1 MEVKKLSDDLNDV
14 VQSETYGFFPTPITR
29 IKSNIHNDLKKGIM
43 EWISKQDILPKHGRE
58 SICHGISQIGDTNKL
73 INDYQPL
80 RETILDAVHKHNES
94 SFNYKQNLVI
104 SESYLELATEG
115 AIYAPHEHSNC
126 VYSLTYL
133 VNYNH
138 ETHSFIK
145 WRKNVASNHYP
156 ILQLDSKDPTAFN
169 MTEATFNM
177 TEGDIIIYPSN
188 VTHGFDSNPSND
200 RITFTANIT
209 IN

>member
-1 MEVKKLSDDLNDV
+1 M
-14 VQSETYGFFPTPITR
+14 
-29 IKSNIHNDLKKGIM
+29 
-43 EWISKQDILPKHGRE
+43 
-58 SICHGISQIGDTNKL
+58 
-73 INDYQPL
+73 
-80 RETILDAVHKHNES
+80 DAVAKHNES
-94 SFNYKQNLVI
+94 SYNYKSDLQV

-138 ETHSFIK
+138 EQHAYIK

-156 ILQLDSKDPTAFN
+156 ILQIDSENPTAFN
-169 MTEATFNM
+169 LTEATFNM
-177 TEGDIIIYPSN
+177 EEGDIIIYPSN

-200 RITFTANIT
+200 RIAFTANIT
-209 IN
+209 IG

>member
-1 MEVKKLSDDLNDV
+1 MENLSDDLNDI
-14 VQSETYGFFPTPITR
+14 VQAETYGFFPIPITR
-29 IKSNIHNDLKKGIM
+29 IKLTNHEALKKSIF
-43 EWISKQDILPKHGRE
+43 EWIGKEDILEKHGRE
-58 SICHGISQIGDTNKL
+58 SICHGISQIGETNKL
-73 INDYQPL
+73 VNENQELGKVIM
-80 RETILDAVHKHNES
+80 DAVRQHNDK
-94 SFNYKQNLVI
+94 SFNYKTNLAI
-104 SESYLELATEG
+104 SESYLELAAEG

-138 ETHSFIK
+138 EQHAFIK

-156 ILQLDSKDPTAFN
+156 ILQLDTKDPTAFN
-169 MTEATFNM
+169 LTEATFNM
-177 TEGDIIIYPSN
+177 EEGDVIIYPSN

-209 IN
+209 LS